1 MDKRTKELVGIAAS
15 IAGHCQPCFLYH
27 LKMARKLQISSKDI
41 RGAIELAKA
50 INRSGDENMIKFA
63 EQHLKRG

>member
-1 MDKRTKELVGIAAS
+1 MDKRTKEIIGIAAS
-15 IAGHCQPCFLYH
+15 IAAHCQPCFLYH
-27 LKMARKLQISSKDI
+27 LKEAKKLQISSEDI
-41 RGAIELAKA
+41 RETIEIAKA